1 MADRRKHSK
10 ITSILPKELVE
21 AINQQLVS
29 GATYEQIAEF
39 VRNEGHEISK
49 SSVGRYGK
57 NFMSKMERL
66 RVVKEQ
72 AKAICTESQDK
83 PALEM
88 TEAATQLAL
97 QLIMERLVITENLND
112 AKSGELFK
120 ALALLERSA
129 VAREK
134 LKLDANK
141 LLEIAG
147 KRLKEELQTELAKQ
161 PELLGKLVDIV
172 DHVVEDVK
180 ERQK

>member
-29 GATYEQIAEF
+29 GVTYEQIAEF
-39 VRNEGHEISK
+39 VRNEGHQISK
-49 SSVGRYGK
+49 STVGRYGK
-57 NFMSKMERL
+57 TFMSKLERL
-66 RVVKEQ
+66 NIVREQ
-72 AKAICTESQDK
+72 AKTICTENKDRPS
-83 PALEM
+83 LEM

-97 QLIMERLVITENLND
+97 QLIMERLVITENLDD

-134 LKLDANK
+134 LKLETKRKADEAVEK
-141 LLEIAG
+141 IEKAAKGG
-147 KRLKEELQTELAKQ
+147 KIGKNIDPETMAYIKEQIY
-161 PELLGKLVDIV
+161 GISN
-172 DHVVEDVK
+172 
-180 ERQK
+180 